1 MFTGGKSIGHNASG
15 LAWNS
20 RIGTGFPEAISSV
33 FSSVI
38 LAPQLSH
45 QPSQPCNWPNQVC
58 VLLLGYFFCFWR
70 AGYVQCFL
78 HTWKPLSRN
87 PLTGIQTG
95 RHTPQRWGMW
105 TWGNP
110 TSPLWL
116 TVSLGTLHPPCL
128 SLRSITSKTSAFYA
142 HDNCRKFSAYGLVTQ
157 ALLTTRWLLS
167 LPMVLYL
174 T

>member
-1 MFTGGKSIGHNASG
+1 MSTFDSQCADKRRCYCDQVFTGGKSIGDNARG

-20 RIGTGFPEAISSV
+20 RIGTGFPEASSSV

-58 VLLLGYFFCFWR
+58 VLLPGYFFCFWR

-87 PLTGIQTG
+87 PLTGIQTYATEVRNVDLG
-95 RHTPQRWGMW
+95 GSNLTSVTHCVAGDVAPTLSKPQVHR
-105 TWGNP
+105 
-110 TSPLWL
+110 L
-116 TVSLGTLHPPCL
+116 
-128 SLRSITSKTSAFYA
+128 
-142 HDNCRKFSAYGLVTQ
+142 
-157 ALLTTRWLLS
+157 
-167 LPMVLYL
+167 
-174 T
+174 